1 MEVFKLGAMSD
12 FIGSGVQVGQVI
24 NISMKTSD
32 FHSQFARDR
41 ALRLSRT
48 KTPLA
53 SKNAPPI
60 PLGDETNF
68 STDGATSGIPMGY
81 THTRGVR
88 MHIKVTQGSD
98 GQDTPSD
105 AFTPDTSPDFKP
117 EKKAKLVDKTAGPV
131 LALMSVPVSKG
142 KPKA

>member
-1 MEVFKLGAMSD
+1 VLSGA
-12 FIGSGVQVGQVI
+12 GNPWGL

-41 ALRLSRT
+41 ALRVSRT
-48 KTPLA
+48 KTSAPT
-53 SKNAPPI
+53 NAPPI
-60 PLGDETNF
+60 PLGDETNYAA
-68 STDGATSGIPMGY
+68 DGATSGIPMGY

-98 GQDTPSD
+98 DQDTPSD
-105 AFTPDTSPDFKP
+105 AFTPDSSPDFKP
-117 EKKAKLVDKTAGPV
+117 QKKAKLVDKTAGPV

-142 KPKA
+142 NPKA